1 MIDIFK
7 TIINVL
13 STPTVSFT
21 ILTILIP
28 FIFPPSDWFEKWN
41 RRLGLYKLWTKT
53 GCALGMGVITF
64 FFIVGYFDP
73 NFNITLTKPDNF
85 PIVLMIYSMF
95 FFIWLGMYK
104 AHINDERLDKG
115 AERVQHQPTLT
126 SHWYPIKKN
135 K

>member
-95 FFIWLGMYK
+95 FFI
-104 AHINDERLDKG
+104 
-115 AERVQHQPTLT
+115 
-126 SHWYPIKKN
+126 
-135 K
+135 